1 FVLLDDYD
9 PRHTPRLL
17 DDLRMELE
25 TYPGAKIAVHE
36 FLQGEPL
43 SAPVSVRVV
52 GPDLEQL
59 ESLARQVEA
68 LVEGVPGT
76 RAVNNPLRVGRTN
89 VGLAPDPAKAA
100 LLGVPMS
107 AFDQSLRLALAGQSA
122 GACRA
127 SDGEQYDIVLRSA
140 TGERAGWQTLQ
151 KARVA
156 T

>member
-1 FVLLDDYD
+1 
-9 PRHTPRLL
+9 
-17 DDLRMELE
+17 
-25 TYPGAKIAVHE
+25 
-36 FLQGEPL
+36 

-76 RAVNNPLRVGRTN
+76 RDVNNPPRVARPHLE
-89 VGLAPDPAKAA
+89 LAPDPAQAA
-100 LLGVPMS
+100 MLGVPMS
-107 AFDQSLRLALAGQSA
+107 AFDQSLRLALAGQSV
-122 GACRA
+122 GAFRA

-151 KARVA
+151 EARVA
-156 T
+156 